1 MFIGLIILFILG
13 FVLHHS
19 LLTHLRSQHG
29 ALWETLGKPT
39 LFMNNS
45 ISNNMSTQKFIWG
58 KASLEL
64 DDPRLRRLI
73 LTNRVFTI
81 IYGIWFIATV
91 LVIMN
96 MK

>member
-1 MFIGLIILFILG
+1 MIIGLLILFVFG
-13 FVLHHS
+13 FVLHYV
-19 LLTHLRSQHG
+19 LLTHLRTEQTR
-29 ALWETLGKPT
+29 LWESLGKPT

-45 ISNNMSTQKFIWG
+45 ISNNMSTQKLIWG
-58 KASLEL
+58 KASLKI

-91 LVIMN
+91 LVISQS
-96 MK
+96 